1 MNELHEGNW
10 YCSQCTCRNYG
21 DLVDDKEALKS
32 PGALKY
38 HEACL
43 KDHTYREVASDTWFY
58 GVYSGLQSRVRIVNL
73 LSDGF
78 CWNLLRCIH
87 GDQSGFISP
96 KVVVAK
102 ECVGPSLVGN
112 GLRVLAS
119 NP

>member
-1 MNELHEGNW
+1 MELLEGNW
-10 YCSQCTCRNYG
+10 YCSQCTCRNCG

-58 GVYSGLQSRVRIVNL
+58 GKNCQEVYSGLQSRVGIVNL

-87 GDQSGFISP
+87 GDQRGFISP
-96 KVVVAK
+96 KVVVAR
-102 ECVGPSLVGN
+102 ECVG
-112 GLRVLAS
+112 AS
-119 NP
+119 